1 MTSTTRPFAIVMA
14 AAFVFLVPGFFFYHW
29 LGNTGVMPMLLGG
42 YSNESA
48 ALVVVSTALLALPGM
63 AYGKHG
69 HARLSSA
76 ELLYGAFM
84 LYFCTVAMTHWVIG
98 TAPQV
103 SVSHIASIIQLAA
116 VFLVFRFAQLDSV
129 GLRRVLLVAAVGMA
143 LLVYQSATAHTLA
156 TLLAATDNIHVATYQ
171 GLARMFMLTV
181 MVIIA
186 FTQSRMTRLL
196 HYLNATVV
204 IFLLGA
210 RSEVAG
216 LLVFA
221 AAFEWTLIHRKGLA
235 LLLMT
240 LVLAA
245 TAAML
250 AAFLPLLSEWLPD
263 NRVLSLLMEY
273 EADGSVQ
280 ERGELTRFAMETID
294 TNPLLGSYGSY
305 FELGGVGGYAHNI
318 LSAWVDTGVVGFG
331 LMLGLLALVAVM
343 YADVQFKSARL
354 PPVSVALHALGIGLL
369 MQTLFFLVAA
379 KSFTDISVAV
389 LVGVTGA
396 LCAQLRSD
404 RTHPTVAQRASLY
417 PHLFG
422 R

>member
-1 MTSTTRPFAIVMA
+1 MTSTTRPFATAMA
-14 AAFVFLVPGFFFYHW
+14 VAFVFLVPGFFLYHW
-29 LGNTGVMPMLLGG
+29 LGKIGLIPMLLGG

-48 ALVVVSTALLALPGM
+48 ALVVAWTALWALPSM
-63 AYGKHG
+63 VYGKHG

-84 LYFCTVAMTHWVIG
+84 LYFSTVAMTRWAIG

-116 VFLVFRFAQLDSV
+116 AFLVFRFAPLDSV

-143 LLVYQSATAHTLA
+143 LLVYQSVATHTLA
-156 TLLAATDNIHVATYQ
+156 TLLASTDNTKVATYQ

-181 MVIIA
+181 VVIIA
-186 FTQSRMTRLL
+186 FTQSWVTRLL

-221 AAFEWTLIHRKGLA
+221 AAFEWTLMHRKGLV

-250 AAFLPLLSEWLPD
+250 AAFSPLLNEWLPD
-263 NRVLSLLMEY
+263 NRVLTLLMEY

-294 TNPLLGSYGSY
+294 INPLLGSYGSY

-318 LSAWVDTGVVGFG
+318 LSAWVDIGVVGFG
-331 LMLGLLALVAVM
+331 LVLALLALIAVTYAGIQFKLTRLQPVAV
-343 YADVQFKSARL
+343 
-354 PPVSVALHALGIGLL
+354 ALQALGIGLL
-369 MQTLFFLVAA
+369 MQTLFFLIAA

-404 RTHPTVAQRASLY
+404 RTNPTVAQRASL
-417 PHLFG
+417 
-422 R
+422 